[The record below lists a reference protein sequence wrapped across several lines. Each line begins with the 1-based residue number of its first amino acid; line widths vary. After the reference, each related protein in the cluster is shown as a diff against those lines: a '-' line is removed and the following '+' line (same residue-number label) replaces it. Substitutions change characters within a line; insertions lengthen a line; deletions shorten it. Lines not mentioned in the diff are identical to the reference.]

1 MLLRMPLT
9 SEICTTFLLICSAV
23 LLAVL
28 FVTPIQKRQIADD
41 GETQR
46 GSQEEHEGSHKT
58 QNNKKNL
65 YKTQY
70 QEKNKTKYRIQQN
83 IIKININ
90 QLNPHT
96 YTSKQYSIQIN
107 TSFFFLPNCWITHH
121 SNTDAQSMLETQ
133 NRTKKHLIYIYRG
146 KECGEEERQR
156 NRETEAN
163 INSLKKVWRSDL
175 E

>member
-1 MLLRMPLT
+1 M
-9 SEICTTFLLICSAV
+9 
-23 LLAVL
+23 LAVL
-28 FVTPIQKRQIADD
+28 FVTPIQKRQIAGD

-96 YTSKQYSIQIN
+96 YTSKQ
-107 TSFFFLPNCWITHH
+107 
-121 SNTDAQSMLETQ
+121 
-133 NRTKKHLIYIYRG
+133 
-146 KECGEEERQR
+146 
-156 NRETEAN
+156 
-163 INSLKKVWRSDL
+163 
-175 E
+175 